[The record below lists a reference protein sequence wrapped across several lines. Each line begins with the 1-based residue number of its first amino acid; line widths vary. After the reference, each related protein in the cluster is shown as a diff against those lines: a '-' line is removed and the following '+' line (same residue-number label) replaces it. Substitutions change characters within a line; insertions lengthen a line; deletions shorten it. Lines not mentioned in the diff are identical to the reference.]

1 MKQDLKSSGFFV
13 NKDKSIWQPT
23 KKLIW
28 LGFVWDLNTHTLEIP
43 SEKIQRFKNDINS
56 LHSVSPTARQ
66 LAKITGKI
74 ISFMPSLGNICR
86 IMSRNMLMLIS
97 TSRYWDEQILLTS
110 NAISEINFWHTNCEL
125 LPSKTLFSNN
135 FLPDKIVYTDASSF
149 AAAGYTVETF
159 KKVVHKMWTFEE
171 KQKSSTYRELKAVL
185 ITLNSLMKYFHSRL
199 VKIYTDNQNVVRI
212 ITAGSMN
219 AELQVLAIEIFN
231 LCVQNN
237 ISIEVDWRFQFSYWK
252 DLQSIQN
259 PSLRDFASK
268 LPNIAE
274 ASKSKNTVKKYS
286 YAFKRFSVWCSNY
299 DLCPLPASVITVAV
313 YLSFLIQS
321 EVSSS
326 VLNGAFYG
334 IKWEHDLNLY
344 SNVFTSDFL
353 SIVLEG
359 GVRLLSKPVNK
370 KEPITHD
377 IIKRVIDKFGL
388 STNLADLRICCLVLL
403 SYAGFLRYSELSHL
417 KASNLRFYDSHVE
430 ITIVSSKTDVYRQ
443 GNVVVIAKT
452 NSDLCP
458 VAMLKRYLE
467 AANISIS
474 SDEFIFRAISFLKS
488 RNSHILCKANKP
500 LSYTRARE
508 LLLSTLSEV
517 GCKKEQFGLHSLRSG
532 GVSEAAHNRI
542 PERLLKSHGRWK
554 TDLAKDGYIKEN
566 LKNRLSV
573 SKSLNL

>member
-125 LPSKTLFSNN
+125 LPSKTLFSNI

>member
-1 MKQDLKSSGFFV
+1 M
-13 NKDKSIWQPT
+13 
-23 KKLIW
+23 
-28 LGFVWDLNTHTLEIP
+28 
-43 SEKIQRFKNDINS
+43 NS
-56 LHSVSPTARQ
+56 
-66 LAKITGKI
+66 
-74 ISFMPSLGNICR
+74 
-86 IMSRNMLMLIS
+86 
-97 TSRYWDEQILLTS
+97 
-110 NAISEINFWHTNCEL
+110 
-125 LPSKTLFSNN
+125 
-135 FLPDKIVYTDASSF
+135 
-149 AAAGYTVETF
+149 
-159 KKVVHKMWTFEE
+159 
-171 KQKSSTYRELKAVL
+171 
-185 ITLNSLMKYFHSRL
+185 
-199 VKIYTDNQNVVRI
+199 
-212 ITAGSMN
+212 
-219 AELQVLAIEIFN
+219 ELQVLAIEIFN

-237 ISIEVDWRFQFSYWK
+237 ISIEVEWVPREENKLADFYSKIFDFDDWQISDIHFKYFNNLWGPFTCDVFADFNNNKRFQFSYWK

-259 PSLRDFASK
+259 PSLRDFARK
-268 LPNIAE
+268 LPIIAE

-286 YAFKRFSVWCSNY
+286 YAFKRFSVLVFKLRFMST
-299 DLCPLPASVITVAV
+299 ASFSDNSLQFI
-313 YLSFLIQS
+313 YLFLIQS

-467 AANISIS
+467 AGNISLS

-508 LLLSTLSEV
+508 LLLSTLSELINIASRHGDKDKYAMEV
-517 GCKKEQFGLHSLRSG
+517 ADYWLLEKDLIHKLFKVIVPRYENNRSSYTKLYMLPKELPGYGKDMGVLELKDNPWPQVVPKQRETKYFLTNMLVDELRKEHHRTKRSPFVNKILDTSADNIDIDSIQNQYILDNLVDNDEG
-532 GVSEAAHNRI
+532 KTKNDQ
-542 PERLLKSHGRWK
+542 SH
-554 TDLAKDGYIKEN
+554 EN
-566 LKNRLSV
+566 KND
-573 SKSLNL
+573 

>member
-1 MKQDLKSSGFFV
+1 MFKLRFMSTASFSDNSCSLFIIFDTIRSFIFCFKWSSLW
-13 NKDKSIWQPT
+13 N
-23 KKLIW
+23 
-28 LGFVWDLNTHTLEIP
+28 
-43 SEKIQRFKNDINS
+43 
-56 LHSVSPTARQ
+56 
-66 LAKITGKI
+66 
-74 ISFMPSLGNICR
+74 
-86 IMSRNMLMLIS
+86 
-97 TSRYWDEQILLTS
+97 
-110 NAISEINFWHTNCEL
+110 
-125 LPSKTLFSNN
+125 
-135 FLPDKIVYTDASSF
+135 
-149 AAAGYTVETF
+149 
-159 KKVVHKMWTFEE
+159 
-171 KQKSSTYRELKAVL
+171 
-185 ITLNSLMKYFHSRL
+185 
-199 VKIYTDNQNVVRI
+199 
-212 ITAGSMN
+212 
-219 AELQVLAIEIFN
+219 
-231 LCVQNN
+231 
-237 ISIEVDWRFQFSYWK
+237 
-252 DLQSIQN
+252 
-259 PSLRDFASK
+259 
-268 LPNIAE
+268 
-274 ASKSKNTVKKYS
+274 
-286 YAFKRFSVWCSNY
+286 
-299 DLCPLPASVITVAV
+299 
-313 YLSFLIQS
+313 
-321 EVSSS
+321 
-326 VLNGAFYG
+326 
-334 IKWEHDLNLY
+334 KWEHDLNLY

-403 SYAGFLRYSELSHL
+403 SYAGILRYSELSHL